1 MAKVVFTSHL
11 GSVAPSDPCHYEAPD
26 VGGVLTAAFTDH
38 PGLQHYI
45 LDDQGKVRRHV
56 VIFVDG
62 CQLPRAEALDAP
74 VKTGSE
80 VYVLQALSGG

>member
-26 VGGVLTAAFTDH
+26 VGSVLSAAFTDH
-38 PGLQHYI
+38 PGLEHYI
-45 LDDQGKVRRHV
+45 LDDQGNVRRHV

-62 CQLPRAEALDAP
+62 CQLARAAALDAP
-74 VKTGSE
+74 VKAKSE
-80 VYVLQALSGG
+80 IYVLQALSGG